1 MRDTVVNDPIKDPA
15 NVAKDAERP
24 ALVRS
29 DSDEQLDSG
38 KAKRWVWPAVVIA
51 ALWFILIDQL
61 RLEWTINAQYSY
73 GWVMPILA
81 AGLLLRRR
89 SNGLPQP
96 LVTPAIGRGC
106 ATARR
111 LFPFLFTICAF
122 LVLPCRL
129 LLEANPD
136 WATPKWLLAGSVI
149 ALTLLIVLRY
159 EGRTRMLH
167 VAFPIAFMLVAVPW
181 PPGLENPVIQGL
193 TRANVGATIEVLSWL
208 GIPAA
213 QHGNTVEIAVGI
225 VGVDQ
230 ACSGIRSFH
239 SSIMMVLFLG
249 EFFLLRFGWRLLLV
263 PLGLLT
269 AFGFNVC
276 RTILLTGLA
285 AHKGIAAIGKYHDEA
300 GLTILLACTAVMWV
314 IAWLLHRRK
323 KGQARRRGDSGCQ
336 PTAGGAQLGSVST
349 RSFPVPH
356 FQSVRR
362 LCVVLLVWLVMVELG
377 CEAWYRAHE
386 IRTGQ
391 GQDWTVNWPPREP
404 GFREVPVS
412 EVARDMLSYSEGHS
426 GAWTSERGVE
436 WQMYYFRWAPGRT
449 AAFAARTHT
458 PGVCLTAA
466 GKVLR
471 PIGDNR
477 CPITVNSLEFPFRR
491 YEFEENGQPVYV
503 FHCLWEENAPGAYI
517 TAGDTGMLRLRLEA
531 VLQGRRN
538 LGQRSMELVVTG
550 ASDFPTVHDLVQ
562 QRLQKL
568 ITVPRA
574 ARTSPAPQL
583 ETPFTPKPVGGLG
596 RPSAAKSSNA
606 PMSGAPLYG
615 TSGLP
620 PKL

>member
-1 MRDTVVNDPIKDPA
+1 MRDTIVNDPIKNPA
-15 NVAKDAERP
+15 NSAKDAERP

-29 DSDEQLDSG
+29 GSDEQSDSG

-61 RLEWTINAQYSY
+61 RLEWTINTQYNY

-89 SNGLPQP
+89 SEGLPQS
-96 LVTPAIGRGC
+96 LATGAIGQNY
-106 ATARR
+106 ATVLQLVR
-111 LFPFLFTICAF
+111 FLSAICAF
-122 LVLPCRL
+122 LILPCRL
-129 LLEANPD
+129 VLEANPD

-149 ALTLLIVLRY
+149 ALTLLIVLRS
-159 EGRTRMLH
+159 EGPVRMLH
-167 VAFPIAFMLVAVPW
+167 FAFPICFMLVAVPW
-181 PPGLENPVIQGL
+181 PPSLENPVIQGL
-193 TRANVGATIEVLSWL
+193 TRANVGATIEVLSWF

-213 QHGNTVEIAVGI
+213 QHGNTVEIAAGI
-225 VGVDQ
+225 VGVDE

-249 EFFLLRFGWRLLLV
+249 EFFLLRLGWRLLLV
-263 PLGLLT
+263 PVGLLT

-276 RTILLTGLA
+276 RTALLTGLA

-314 IAWLLHRRK
+314 IVWLIHRRE
-323 KGQARRRGDSGCQ
+323 KGQARRRGDGGWQ
-336 PTAGGAQLGSVST
+336 PAAAGAQISSVST
-349 RSFPVPH
+349 RSSSVSY

-362 LCVVLLVWLVMVELG
+362 LCVVLLVWLVIVELG

-386 IRTGQ
+386 IHAGQ
-391 GQDWTVNWPPREP
+391 GPDWTLSWPPREP
-404 GFREVPVS
+404 GFHEVPVS
-412 EVARDMLSYSEGHS
+412 EVARDMLSYSEGYS
-426 GAWTSERGVE
+426 GAWISEQGIE

-458 PGVCLTAA
+458 PGMCLAAA
-466 GKVLR
+466 GKALR

-477 CPITVNSLEFPFRR
+477 CPVIVNSLEFPFRR
-491 YEFEENGQPVYV
+491 YEFEENGQLVYV
-503 FHCLWEENAPGAYI
+503 FHCLWEENAPGAYV
-517 TAGDTGMLRLRLEA
+517 TAGNAGMLRLRLEA

-550 ASDFPTVHDLVQ
+550 ASDFPTARDLVQ

-568 ITVPRA
+568 ITVLRA
-574 ARTSPAPQL
+574 PRTSPARQL
-583 ETPFTPKPVGGLG
+583 ETPLTRKPPGGAG
-596 RPSAAKSSNA
+596 RPSVAKSSNA
-606 PMSGAPLYG
+606 PTSGAPLYG